1 MNMAKIVIIG
11 AGSYVF
17 ARGLIT
23 DLVLYPEPGLGDS
36 TLALVDIDKERLDLI
51 TAFAK
56 EIVKQNKSHI
66 KVESSMDRRE
76 VLEGA
81 DYVIVSIRAG
91 DWEPVQL
98 NCKVSEKYG
107 VESSPDAMGTGGV
120 FGGLRQ
126 VQAILD
132 ICRDMEKLC
141 PHALLM
147 NYCNPMAI
155 ICWAVNDYTRI
166 KCVGL
171 CPNPRNLAESLARYI
186 SAPMDEITYWVAG
199 LNHFSWYLEF
209 KWRGVDA
216 YPLLR
221 EKFKD
226 PDVYMKPDY
235 FGKGVEVSITEVE
248 MMKNFGYFTTGG
260 GHITMYTP
268 YFRKRPELL
277 EKYHLHNLL
286 DGFIQAPQRTRAEG
300 EELKQQIKNGYK
312 FQTFRDHNYTII
324 AIDIIYSMETGK
336 PSRVFANVKNTGLIT
351 NLPGGCCVEVPC
363 LVDKEG
369 VHPCYIGDLPAQCAA
384 LDWTNVGVQELAV
397 RGIVEK
403 DKTKI
408 FQAIL
413 LDPLTSA
420 ILTID
425 ETRDMVDE
433 LFQVDKKFLKGYK

>member
-1 MNMAKIVIIG
+1 MAKIVIIG
-11 AGSYVF
+11 AGSFVF

-23 DLVLYPEPGLGDS
+23 DLVLYPQPGLGDS
-36 TLALVDIDKERLDLI
+36 TLALMDIDKDRLDLM
-51 TAFAK
+51 TAFARK
-56 EIVKQNKSHI
+56 IVEQNHSKI
-66 KVESSMDRRE
+66 KVESSTNRKE

-81 DYVIVSIRAG
+81 DSVIVSIRAG
-91 DWEPVQL
+91 DWEPVMKNQE
-98 NCKVSEKYG
+98 VSMKRG

-126 VQAILD
+126 VQAILE

-141 PHALLM
+141 PDALLL

-155 ICWAVNDYTRI
+155 ICWAVNDYTKI

-171 CPNPRNLAESLARYI
+171 CPNPTNLAEYLAQYI
-186 SAPMDEITYWVAG
+186 GAPFEEITYWVAG
-199 LNHFSWYLEF
+199 INHFSWYLQF
-209 KWRGVDA
+209 NWRGKDA

-226 PDVYMKPDY
+226 PEVYLKPGY
-235 FGKGVEVSITEVE
+235 FGKDVEVSITEVE
-248 MMKNFGYFTTGG
+248 MMKTFGYFTTGG

-277 EKYHLHNLL
+277 EKYHLHNLH
-286 DGFIQAPQRTRAEG
+286 DSFAIAPKRTADEG
-300 EELKQQIKNGYK
+300 EEMRKEILSGTK
-312 FQTFRDHNYTII
+312 FTTFRDHNYTVI
-324 AIDIIYSMETGK
+324 AINLIYAREIGK
-336 PSRVFANVKNTGLIT
+336 PMRIYGNVKNTGLIT
-351 NLPGGCCVEVPC
+351 NLPEGCVVEVPL

-369 VHPCYIGDLPAQCAA
+369 VHPCHIGDLPPQCAA
-384 LDWTNVGVQELAV
+384 LNRTNISVQEMAV

-403 DKTKI
+403 DKNKI

-425 ETRDMVDE
+425 ETREMVDE
-433 LFQVDKKFLKGYK
+433 LFKVDKKFLKGYK

>member
-1 MNMAKIVIIG
+1 MAKIVIIG
-11 AGSYVF
+11 AGSFVF

-23 DLVLYPEPGLGDS
+23 DLVLYPQPGLGDS
-36 TLALVDIDKERLDLI
+36 TLALMDIDKDRLDLM
-51 TAFAK
+51 TAFARK
-56 EIVKQNKSHI
+56 IVEQNKSTI
-66 KVESSMDRRE
+66 KVEFSTNRKE

-91 DWEPVQL
+91 DWEPVMKNQE
-98 NCKVSEKYG
+98 VSMKRG

-126 VQAILD
+126 VQAILE

-141 PHALLM
+141 PDALLL

-155 ICWAVNDYTRI
+155 ICWAVNDYTKI

-171 CPNPRNLAESLARYI
+171 CPNPMNLAEYLAQYI
-186 SAPMDEITYWVAG
+186 GAPFEEITYWVAG
-199 LNHFSWYLEF
+199 INHFSWYLQF
-209 KWRGVDA
+209 NWRGKDA

-226 PDVYMKPDY
+226 PEVYLKPGY

-248 MMKNFGYFTTGG
+248 MMKTFGYFTTGG

-277 EKYHLHNLL
+277 EKYHLHNLH
-286 DGFIQAPQRTRAEG
+286 DSFAIAPKRTADEG
-300 EELKQQIKNGYK
+300 EEMRKEILSGVK
-312 FQTFRDHNYTII
+312 FKTFRDHNYTVI
-324 AIDIIYSMETGK
+324 AINLIYAREIGK
-336 PSRVFANVKNTGLIT
+336 VMRIYGNVKNTGLIT
-351 NLPGGCCVEVPC
+351 NLPEGCVVEVPL

-369 VHPCYIGDLPAQCAA
+369 VHPCHIGDLPPQCAA
-384 LDWTNVGVQELAV
+384 LNRTNISVQELAV

-403 DKTKI
+403 DKNKI

-425 ETRDMVDE
+425 ETREMVDE
-433 LFQVDKKFLKGYK
+433 LFKVDKKFLKGYK

>member
-1 MNMAKIVIIG
+1 MAKIVIIG
-11 AGSYVF
+11 AGSFVF

-23 DLVLYPEPGLGDS
+23 DLVLYPQPGLGDS
-36 TLALVDIDKERLDLI
+36 TLALMDIDKDRLDLM
-51 TAFAK
+51 TAFARK
-56 EIVKQNKSHI
+56 IVEQNKSTI
-66 KVESSMDRRE
+66 KVEFSTNRKE

-91 DWEPVQL
+91 DWEPVMKNQE
-98 NCKVSEKYG
+98 VSMKRG

-126 VQAILD
+126 VQAILE

-141 PHALLM
+141 PDALLL

-155 ICWAVNDYTRI
+155 ICWAVNDYTKI

-171 CPNPRNLAESLARYI
+171 CPNPTNLAEYLAQYI
-186 SAPMDEITYWVAG
+186 GAPFEEITYWVAG
-199 LNHFSWYLEF
+199 INHFSWYLQFNWSGE
-209 KWRGVDA
+209 DA

-226 PDVYMKPDY
+226 PEVYLKPGY
-235 FGKGVEVSITEVE
+235 FGKDVEVSITEVE
-248 MMKNFGYFTTGG
+248 MMKTFGYFTTGG

-277 EKYHLHNLL
+277 EKYHLHNLH
-286 DGFIQAPQRTRAEG
+286 DSFAIAPKRTADEG
-300 EELKQQIKNGYK
+300 EEMRKEILSGTK
-312 FQTFRDHNYTII
+312 FTTFRDHNYTVI
-324 AIDIIYSMETGK
+324 AINLIYAREIGK
-336 PSRVFANVKNTGLIT
+336 PMRIYGNVKNTGLIT
-351 NLPGGCCVEVPC
+351 NLPEGCVVEVPL

-369 VHPCYIGDLPAQCAA
+369 VHPCHIGDLPPQCAA
-384 LDWTNVGVQELAV
+384 LNRTNISVQEMAV

-403 DKTKI
+403 DKNKI

-425 ETRDMVDE
+425 ETREMVDE
-433 LFQVDKKFLKGYK
+433 LFKVDKKFLKGYK

>member
-1 MNMAKIVIIG
+1 MAKIVIIG
-11 AGSYVF
+11 ACSFVF

-23 DLVLYPEPGLGDS
+23 DLVLYPQPGLGDS
-36 TLALVDIDKERLDLI
+36 TLALMDIDKDRLDLM
-51 TAFAK
+51 TAFARK
-56 EIVKQNKSHI
+56 IVEQNHSKI
-66 KVESSMDRRE
+66 KVESSTNRKE

-91 DWEPVQL
+91 DWEPVMKNQE
-98 NCKVSEKYG
+98 VSMKRG

-126 VQAILD
+126 VQAILE

-141 PHALLM
+141 PDALLL

-155 ICWAVNDYTRI
+155 ICWAVNDYTKI

-171 CPNPRNLAESLARYI
+171 CPNPTNLAEYLAQYI
-186 SAPMDEITYWVAG
+186 GAPFEEITYWVAG
-199 LNHFSWYLEF
+199 INHFSWYLQF
-209 KWRGVDA
+209 NWRGKDA

-226 PDVYMKPDY
+226 PEVYLKPGY
-235 FGKGVEVSITEVE
+235 FGKDVEVSITEVE
-248 MMKNFGYFTTGG
+248 MMKTFGYFTTGG

-277 EKYHLHNLL
+277 EKYHLHNLH
-286 DGFIQAPQRTRAEG
+286 DSFAIAPKRTADEG
-300 EELKQQIKNGYK
+300 EEMRKEILSGTK
-312 FQTFRDHNYTII
+312 FTTFRDHNYTVI
-324 AIDIIYSMETGK
+324 AINLIYAREIGK
-336 PSRVFANVKNTGLIT
+336 PMRIYGNVKNTGLIT
-351 NLPGGCCVEVPC
+351 NLPEGCVVEVPL

-369 VHPCYIGDLPAQCAA
+369 VHPCHIGDLPPQCAA
-384 LDWTNVGVQELAV
+384 LNRTNISVQEMAV

-403 DKTKI
+403 DKNKI

-425 ETRDMVDE
+425 ETREMVDE
-433 LFQVDKKFLKGYK
+433 LFKVDKKFLKGYK

>member
-1 MNMAKIVIIG
+1 MAKIVIIG
-11 AGSYVF
+11 AGSFVF

-23 DLVLYPEPGLGDS
+23 DLVLYPQPGLGDS
-36 TLALVDIDKERLDLI
+36 TLALMDIDKDRLDLM
-51 TAFAK
+51 TAFARK
-56 EIVKQNKSHI
+56 IVEQNHSKI
-66 KVESSMDRRE
+66 KVESSTNRKE

-91 DWEPVQL
+91 DWEPVMKNQE
-98 NCKVSEKYG
+98 VSMKRG

-126 VQAILD
+126 VQAILE

-141 PHALLM
+141 PDALLL

-155 ICWAVNDYTRI
+155 ICWAVNDYTKI

-171 CPNPRNLAESLARYI
+171 CPNPTNLAEYLAQYI
-186 SAPMDEITYWVAG
+186 GAPFEEITYWVAG
-199 LNHFSWYLEF
+199 INHFSWYLQFNWSGE
-209 KWRGVDA
+209 DA

-226 PDVYMKPDY
+226 PEVYLKPGY
-235 FGKGVEVSITEVE
+235 FGKDVEVSITEVE
-248 MMKNFGYFTTGG
+248 MMKTFGYFTTGG

-268 YFRKRPELL
+268 YFRKRPDLL
-277 EKYHLHNLL
+277 EKYHLHNLH
-286 DGFIQAPQRTRAEG
+286 DSFAIAPKRTADEG
-300 EELKQQIKNGYK
+300 EEMRKEILSGTK
-312 FQTFRDHNYTII
+312 FTTFRDHNYTVI
-324 AIDIIYSMETGK
+324 AINLIYAREIGK
-336 PSRVFANVKNTGLIT
+336 PMRIYGNVKNTGLIT
-351 NLPGGCCVEVPC
+351 NLPEGCVVEVPL

-369 VHPCYIGDLPAQCAA
+369 VHPCHIGDLPPQCAA
-384 LDWTNVGVQELAV
+384 LNRTNISVQEMAV

-403 DKTKI
+403 DKNKI

-425 ETRDMVDE
+425 ETREMVDE
-433 LFQVDKKFLKGYK
+433 LFKVDKKFLKGYK

>member
-1 MNMAKIVIIG
+1 MAKIVIIG
-11 AGSYVF
+11 AGSFVF

-23 DLVLYPEPGLGDS
+23 DLVLYPQPGLGDS
-36 TLALVDIDKERLDLI
+36 TLALMDIDKDRLDLM
-51 TAFAK
+51 TAFARK
-56 EIVKQNKSHI
+56 IVEQNHSKI
-66 KVESSMDRRE
+66 KVESSTNRKE

-91 DWEPVQL
+91 DWEPVMKNQE
-98 NCKVSEKYG
+98 VSMKRG

-126 VQAILD
+126 VQAILE

-141 PHALLM
+141 PDALLL

-155 ICWAVNDYTRI
+155 ICWAVNDYTKI

-171 CPNPRNLAESLARYI
+171 CPNPTNLAEYLAQYI
-186 SAPMDEITYWVAG
+186 GAPFEEITYWVAG
-199 LNHFSWYLEF
+199 INHFSWYLQF
-209 KWRGVDA
+209 NWRGKDA

-226 PDVYMKPDY
+226 PEVYLKPGY
-235 FGKGVEVSITEVE
+235 FGKDVEVSITEVE
-248 MMKNFGYFTTGG
+248 MMKTFGYFTTGG

-277 EKYHLHNLL
+277 EKYHLHNLH
-286 DGFIQAPQRTRAEG
+286 DSFAIAPKRTADEG
-300 EELKQQIKNGYK
+300 EEMRKEILSGTK
-312 FQTFRDHNYTII
+312 FTTFRDHNYTVI
-324 AIDIIYSMETGK
+324 AINLIYAREIGK
-336 PSRVFANVKNTGLIT
+336 PMRIYGNVKNTGLIT
-351 NLPGGCCVEVPC
+351 NLPEGCVVEVPL

-369 VHPCYIGDLPAQCAA
+369 VHPCHIGDLPPQCAA
-384 LDWTNVGVQELAV
+384 LNRTNISVQEMAV

-403 DKTKI
+403 DKNKI

-425 ETRDMVDE
+425 ETREMVDE
-433 LFQVDKKFLKGYK
+433 LFKVDKKFLKGYK

>member
-1 MNMAKIVIIG
+1 MAKIVIIG
-11 AGSYVF
+11 AGSFVF

-23 DLVLYPEPGLGDS
+23 DLVLYPQPGLGDS
-36 TLALVDIDKERLDLI
+36 TLALMDIDKDRLDLM
-51 TAFAK
+51 TAFARK
-56 EIVKQNKSHI
+56 IVEQNHSKI
-66 KVESSMDRRE
+66 KVESSTNRKE

-91 DWEPVQL
+91 DWEPVMKNQE
-98 NCKVSEKYG
+98 VSMKRG

-126 VQAILD
+126 VQAILE

-141 PHALLM
+141 PDALLL

-155 ICWAVNDYTRI
+155 ICWAVNDYTKI

-171 CPNPRNLAESLARYI
+171 CPNPTNLAEYLAQYI
-186 SAPMDEITYWVAG
+186 GAPFEEITYWVAG
-199 LNHFSWYLEF
+199 INHFSWYLQFNWSGE
-209 KWRGVDA
+209 DA

-226 PDVYMKPDY
+226 PEVYLKPGY
-235 FGKGVEVSITEVE
+235 FGKDVEVSITEVE
-248 MMKNFGYFTTGG
+248 MMKTFGYFTTGG

-277 EKYHLHNLL
+277 EKYHLHNLH
-286 DGFIQAPQRTRAEG
+286 DSFAIAPKRTADEG
-300 EELKQQIKNGYK
+300 EEMRKEILSGTK
-312 FQTFRDHNYTII
+312 FTTFRDHNYTVI
-324 AIDIIYSMETGK
+324 AINLIYAREIGK
-336 PSRVFANVKNTGLIT
+336 PMRIYGNVKNTGLIT
-351 NLPGGCCVEVPC
+351 NLPEGCVVEVPL

-369 VHPCYIGDLPAQCAA
+369 VHPCHIGDLPPQCAA
-384 LDWTNVGVQELAV
+384 LNRTNISVQEMAV

-403 DKTKI
+403 DKNKI

-425 ETRDMVDE
+425 ETREMVDE
-433 LFQVDKKFLKGYK
+433 LFKVDKKFLKGYK

>member
-1 MNMAKIVIIG
+1 MAKIVIIG
-11 AGSYVF
+11 AGSFVF

-23 DLVLYPEPGLGDS
+23 DLVLYPQPGLGDS
-36 TLALVDIDKERLDLI
+36 TLALMDIDKDRLDLM
-51 TAFAK
+51 TAFARK
-56 EIVKQNKSHI
+56 IVEQNHSKI
-66 KVESSMDRRE
+66 KVESSTNRKE

-91 DWEPVQL
+91 DWEPVMKNQE
-98 NCKVSEKYG
+98 VSMKRG

-126 VQAILD
+126 VQAILE

-141 PHALLM
+141 PDALLL

-155 ICWAVNDYTRI
+155 ICWAVNDYTKI

-171 CPNPRNLAESLARYI
+171 CPNPMNLAEYLAQYI
-186 SAPMDEITYWVAG
+186 GAPFEEITYWVAG
-199 LNHFSWYLEF
+199 INHFSWYLQF
-209 KWRGVDA
+209 NWRGKDA

-226 PDVYMKPDY
+226 PEVYLKPGY
-235 FGKGVEVSITEVE
+235 FGKDVEVSITEVE
-248 MMKNFGYFTTGG
+248 MMKTFGYFTTGG

-277 EKYHLHNLL
+277 EKYHLHNLH
-286 DGFIQAPQRTRAEG
+286 DSFAIAPKRTADEG
-300 EELKQQIKNGYK
+300 EEMRKEILSGTK
-312 FQTFRDHNYTII
+312 FTTFRDHNYTVI
-324 AIDIIYSMETGK
+324 AINLIYAREIGK
-336 PSRVFANVKNTGLIT
+336 PMRIYGNVKNTGLIT
-351 NLPGGCCVEVPC
+351 NLPEGCVVEVPL

-369 VHPCYIGDLPAQCAA
+369 VHPCHIGDLPPQCAA
-384 LDWTNVGVQELAV
+384 LNRTNISVQEMAV

-403 DKTKI
+403 DKNKI

-425 ETRDMVDE
+425 ETREMVDE
-433 LFQVDKKFLKGYK
+433 LFKVDKKFLKGYK

>member
-1 MNMAKIVIIG
+1 MAKIVIIG
-11 AGSYVF
+11 AGSFVF

-23 DLVLYPEPGLGDS
+23 DLVLYPQPGLGDS
-36 TLALVDIDKERLDLI
+36 TLALMDIDKDRLDLM
-51 TAFAK
+51 TAFARK
-56 EIVKQNKSHI
+56 IVEQNHSKI
-66 KVESSMDRRE
+66 KVESSTNRKE

-91 DWEPVQL
+91 DWEPVMKNQE
-98 NCKVSEKYG
+98 VSMKRG

-126 VQAILD
+126 VQAILE

-141 PHALLM
+141 PDALLL

-155 ICWAVNDYTRI
+155 ICCAVNDDTKI

-171 CPNPRNLAESLARYI
+171 CPNPTNLAEYLAQYI
-186 SAPMDEITYWVAG
+186 GAPFEEITYWVAG
-199 LNHFSWYLEF
+199 INHFSWYLQF
-209 KWRGVDA
+209 NWRGKDA

-226 PDVYMKPDY
+226 PEVYLKPGY
-235 FGKGVEVSITEVE
+235 FGKDVEVSITEVE
-248 MMKNFGYFTTGG
+248 MMKTFGYFTTGG

-277 EKYHLHNLL
+277 EKYHLHNLH
-286 DGFIQAPQRTRAEG
+286 DSFAIAPKRTADEG
-300 EELKQQIKNGYK
+300 EEMRKEILSGTK
-312 FQTFRDHNYTII
+312 FTTFRDHNYTVI
-324 AIDIIYSMETGK
+324 AINLIYAREIGK
-336 PSRVFANVKNTGLIT
+336 PMRIYGNVKNTGLIT
-351 NLPGGCCVEVPC
+351 NLPEGCVVEVPL

-369 VHPCYIGDLPAQCAA
+369 VHPCHIGDLPPQCAA
-384 LDWTNVGVQELAV
+384 LNRTNISVQEMAV

-403 DKTKI
+403 DKNKI

-425 ETRDMVDE
+425 ETREMVDE
-433 LFQVDKKFLKGYK
+433 LFKVDKKFLKGYK

>member
-1 MNMAKIVIIG
+1 MAKIVIIG
-11 AGSYVF
+11 AGSFVF

-23 DLVLYPEPGLGDS
+23 DLVLYPQPGLGDS
-36 TLALVDIDKERLDLI
+36 TLALMDIDKDRLDLM
-51 TAFAK
+51 TAFARK
-56 EIVKQNKSHI
+56 IVEQNHSKI
-66 KVESSMDRRE
+66 KVESSTNRKE

-91 DWEPVQL
+91 DWEPVMKNQE
-98 NCKVSEKYG
+98 VSMKRG

-126 VQAILD
+126 VQAILE

-141 PHALLM
+141 PDALLL

-155 ICWAVNDYTRI
+155 ICWAVNDYTKI

-171 CPNPRNLAESLARYI
+171 CPNPTNLAEYLAQYI
-186 SAPMDEITYWVAG
+186 GAPFEEITYWVAG
-199 LNHFSWYLEF
+199 INHFSWYLQF
-209 KWRGVDA
+209 NWRGKDA

-226 PDVYMKPDY
+226 PEVYLKPGY
-235 FGKGVEVSITEVE
+235 FGKDVEVSITEVE
-248 MMKNFGYFTTGG
+248 MMKTFGYFTTGG

-277 EKYHLHNLL
+277 EKYHLHNLH
-286 DGFIQAPQRTRAEG
+286 DSFAIAPKRPADEG
-300 EELKQQIKNGYK
+300 EEMRKEILSGTK
-312 FQTFRDHNYTII
+312 FTTFRDHNYTVI
-324 AIDIIYSMETGK
+324 AINLIYAREIGK
-336 PSRVFANVKNTGLIT
+336 PMRIYGNVKNTGLIT
-351 NLPGGCCVEVPC
+351 NLPEGCVVEVPL

-369 VHPCYIGDLPAQCAA
+369 VHPCHIGDLPPQCAA
-384 LDWTNVGVQELAV
+384 LNRTNISVQEMAV

-403 DKTKI
+403 DKNKI

-425 ETRDMVDE
+425 ETREMVDE
-433 LFQVDKKFLKGYK
+433 LFKVDKKFLKGYK

>member
-1 MNMAKIVIIG
+1 MAKIVIIG
-11 AGSYVF
+11 AGSFVF

-23 DLVLYPEPGLGDS
+23 DQVLYPQPGLGDS
-36 TLALVDIDKERLDLI
+36 TLALMDIDKDRLDLM
-51 TAFAK
+51 TAFARK
-56 EIVKQNKSHI
+56 IVEQNHSKI
-66 KVESSMDRRE
+66 KVESSTNRKE

-91 DWEPVQL
+91 DWEPVMKNQE
-98 NCKVSEKYG
+98 VSMKRG

-126 VQAILD
+126 VQAILE

-141 PHALLM
+141 PDALLL

-155 ICWAVNDYTRI
+155 ICWAVNDYTKI

-171 CPNPRNLAESLARYI
+171 CPNPTNLAEYLAQYI
-186 SAPMDEITYWVAG
+186 GAPFEEITYWVAG
-199 LNHFSWYLEF
+199 INHFSWYLQF
-209 KWRGVDA
+209 NWRGKDA

-226 PDVYMKPDY
+226 PEVYLKPGY
-235 FGKGVEVSITEVE
+235 FGKDVEVSITEVE
-248 MMKNFGYFTTGG
+248 MMKTFGYFTTGG

-277 EKYHLHNLL
+277 EKYHLHNLH
-286 DGFIQAPQRTRAEG
+286 DSFAIAPKRTADEG
-300 EELKQQIKNGYK
+300 EEMRKEILSGTK
-312 FQTFRDHNYTII
+312 FTTFRDHNYTVI
-324 AIDIIYSMETGK
+324 AINLIYAREIGK
-336 PSRVFANVKNTGLIT
+336 PMRIYGNVKNTGLIT
-351 NLPGGCCVEVPC
+351 NLPEGCVVEVPL

-369 VHPCYIGDLPAQCAA
+369 VHPCHIGDLPPQCAA
-384 LDWTNVGVQELAV
+384 LNRTNISVQEMAV

-403 DKTKI
+403 DKNKI

-425 ETRDMVDE
+425 ETREMVDE
-433 LFQVDKKFLKGYK
+433 LFKVDKKFLKGYK

>member
-1 MNMAKIVIIG
+1 MAKIVIIG
-11 AGSYVF
+11 AGSFVF

-23 DLVLYPEPGLGDS
+23 DLVLYPQPGLGDS
-36 TLALVDIDKERLDLI
+36 TLALMDIDKDRLDLM
-51 TAFAK
+51 TAFARK
-56 EIVKQNKSHI
+56 IVEQNHSKI
-66 KVESSMDRRE
+66 KVESSTNRKE

-91 DWEPVQL
+91 DWEPVMKNQE
-98 NCKVSEKYG
+98 VSMKRG

-126 VQAILD
+126 VQAILE

-141 PHALLM
+141 PDALLL

-155 ICWAVNDYTRI
+155 ICWAVNDYTKI

-171 CPNPRNLAESLARYI
+171 CPNPTNLAEYLAQYI
-186 SAPMDEITYWVAG
+186 GAPFEEITYWVAG
-199 LNHFSWYLEF
+199 INHFSWYLQFNWSGE
-209 KWRGVDA
+209 DA

-226 PDVYMKPDY
+226 PEVYLKPGY
-235 FGKGVEVSITEVE
+235 FGKDVEVSITEVE
-248 MMKNFGYFTTGG
+248 MMKTFGYFTTGG

-277 EKYHLHNLL
+277 EKYHLHNLH
-286 DGFIQAPQRTRAEG
+286 DSFAIAPKRTADEG
-300 EELKQQIKNGYK
+300 EEMRKEILSGTK
-312 FQTFRDHNYTII
+312 FTTFRDHNYTVI
-324 AIDIIYSMETGK
+324 AINLIYAREIGK
-336 PSRVFANVKNTGLIT
+336 PMRIYGNVKNTGLIT
-351 NLPGGCCVEVPC
+351 NLPEGCVVEVPL

-369 VHPCYIGDLPAQCAA
+369 VHPCHIGDLPPQCAA
-384 LDWTNVGVQELAV
+384 LNRTNISVQEMAV

-403 DKTKI
+403 DKNKI

-413 LDPLTSA
+413 LDTLTSA

-425 ETRDMVDE
+425 ETREMVDE
-433 LFQVDKKFLKGYK
+433 LFKVDKKFLKGYK

>member
-1 MNMAKIVIIG
+1 MAKIVIIG
-11 AGSYVF
+11 AGSFVF

-23 DLVLYPEPGLGDS
+23 DLVLYPQPGLGDS
-36 TLALVDIDKERLDLI
+36 TLALMDIDKDRLDLM
-51 TAFAK
+51 TAFARK
-56 EIVKQNKSHI
+56 IVEQNHSKI
-66 KVESSMDRRE
+66 KVESSTNRKE

-91 DWEPVQL
+91 DWEPVMKNQE
-98 NCKVSEKYG
+98 VSMKRG

-126 VQAILD
+126 VQAILE

-141 PHALLM
+141 PDALLL

-155 ICWAVNDYTRI
+155 ICWAVNDYTKI

-171 CPNPRNLAESLARYI
+171 CPNPTNLAEYLAQYI
-186 SAPMDEITYWVAG
+186 GAPFEEITYWVAG
-199 LNHFSWYLEF
+199 INHFSWYLQF
-209 KWRGVDA
+209 NWRGKDA

-226 PDVYMKPDY
+226 PEVYLKPGY
-235 FGKGVEVSITEVE
+235 FGKDVEVSITEVE
-248 MMKNFGYFTTGG
+248 MMKTFGYFTTGG

-268 YFRKRPELL
+268 YFRKRPDLL
-277 EKYHLHNLL
+277 EKYHLHNLH
-286 DGFIQAPQRTRAEG
+286 DSFAIAPKRTADEG
-300 EELKQQIKNGYK
+300 EEMRKEILSGTK
-312 FQTFRDHNYTII
+312 FTTFRDHNYTVI
-324 AIDIIYSMETGK
+324 AINLIYAREIGK
-336 PSRVFANVKNTGLIT
+336 PMRIYGNVKNTGLIT
-351 NLPGGCCVEVPC
+351 NLPEGCVVEVPL

-369 VHPCYIGDLPAQCAA
+369 VHPCHIGDLPPQCAA
-384 LDWTNVGVQELAV
+384 LNRTNISVQEMAV

-403 DKTKI
+403 DKNKI

-425 ETRDMVDE
+425 ETREMVDE
-433 LFQVDKKFLKGYK
+433 LFKVDKKFLKGYK

>member
-1 MNMAKIVIIG
+1 
-11 AGSYVF
+11 
-17 ARGLIT
+17 
-23 DLVLYPEPGLGDS
+23 
-36 TLALVDIDKERLDLI
+36 
-51 TAFAK
+51 
-56 EIVKQNKSHI
+56 
-66 KVESSMDRRE
+66 VESSINRKE

-91 DWEPVQL
+91 DWEPVMKNQE
-98 NCKVSEKYG
+98 VSMKRG

-126 VQAILD
+126 VQAILE

-141 PHALLM
+141 PDAVLL

-155 ICWAVNDYTRI
+155 ICWAVNDYTKI

-171 CPNPRNLAESLARYI
+171 CPNPTNLAEGLAQYLG
-186 SAPMDEITYWVAG
+186 APFNEITYWVAG
-199 LNHFSWYLEF
+199 INHFSWYLQLNWQG
-209 KWRGVDA
+209 KDA

-226 PDVYMKPDY
+226 PAVYMQPGY
-235 FGKGVEVSITEVE
+235 FGKGVEVNLTEVE
-248 MMKNFGYFTTGG
+248 MMKTFGYFTTGG

-277 EKYHLHNLL
+277 EKYHLRNLH
-286 DGFIQAPQRTRAEG
+286 DSFAIAPKRTVDEG
-300 EELKQQIKNGYK
+300 EELRREILNGTK
-312 FQTFRDHNYTII
+312 FQTFRDHNYTVI
-324 AIDIIYSMETGK
+324 AINLIYAREIGKSMRIYG
-336 PSRVFANVKNTGLIT
+336 NVKNTGLIT
-351 NLPGGCCVEVPC
+351 NLPEGCCVEVPI

-369 VHPCYIGDLPAQCAA
+369 IHPCHIGDLPPQCAA
-384 LDWTNVGVQELAV
+384 LNRTNISVQEMAV

-403 DKTKI
+403 DKNKI

-425 ETRDMVDE
+425 ETREMVEE
-433 LFQVDKKFLKGYK
+433 LFKVDKKFLKGYK